1 MATDSC
7 TTLSTP
13 ATKAASTTAAE
24 PALRTR
30 SAARHARRI
39 TNRLVAGIAV
49 ARVTTTSWPTTA
61 ALTADESS
69 TDTQTGTAPGAVNTS
84 AVAFVR
90 ASAVTVWPAR
100 TNAGTACPPIAP
112 VPPVTN
118 TLTAN
123 HPTTTT
129 APAKPAQRGDP
140 VGRRSTAAIIG

>member
-1 MATDSC
+1 
-7 TTLSTP
+7 
-13 ATKAASTTAAE
+13 STTAAE

-49 ARVTTTSWPTTA
+49 ARFTTTSAPTNA
-61 ALTADESS
+61 SLNADEANN
-69 TDTQTGTAPGAVNTS
+69 DTEPGSAPCALNTS
-84 AVAFVR
+84 ALACVR